1 MGWSLH
7 HPHGLIYY
15 APQYC
20 HRGYTLFANLRG
32 TEANLIDMEGRICH
46 RWHWPG
52 GIHYANLL
60 PNGNL
65 LFLTTG
71 APTQPGPMAGIGG
84 QAGGLV
90 ELDWDG
96 NTVWE
101 LQNPWMHHD
110 FQRLPNGN
118 TLALV
123 WEELSPET
131 TLQVKGGF
139 TTPEDPERMLGDVV
153 KEFSPSGEVV
163 HEWRSWEHLDFDEDV
178 ICPLEGRREW
188 THGNSINV
196 TPEGNYVVSYRQTST
211 VGIVDR
217 ESGDFIWKWGPGEVS
232 HQHNPSFLDN
242 GRVLLFDNG
251 SHRRAPNTNY
261 SRIVEIDPANN
272 EIAWEYRGEP
282 PISFYSYQISG
293 AERLPNGNTLICEGA
308 TGRFIEVTQG
318 HQIVWEF
325 INPLFADS
333 GRIAGGTSS
342 GQANAVFRAHR
353 FGPDDPA
360 LQGRDLNPDNHANLN
375 RTLGVGRGRR
385 AFR

>member
-32 TEANLIDMEGRICH
+32 HEANLIDMEGRICH
-46 RWHWPG
+46 RWYWPA
-52 GIHYANLL
+52 GINYANLL

-65 LFLTTG
+65 LFHTL
-71 APTQPGPMAGIGG
+71 APSEPGPMTGLGG
-84 QAGGLV
+84 HAGGLV

-96 NTVWE
+96 SLVWE

-110 FQRLPNGN
+110 FQRLANGN
-118 TLALV
+118 TLALM
-123 WEELSPET
+123 WDEMSSDT
-131 TLQVKGGF
+131 TFRVKGGY
-139 TTPEDPERMLGDVV
+139 TTAEDPVQMLGDVV
-153 KEFSPSGEVV
+153 REFSPSGEVV

-196 TPEGNYVVSYRQTST
+196 TSDGNYLVSFRQTST

-217 ESGDFIWKWGPGEVS
+217 ESGRFIWKWGPGEVS

-261 SRIVEIDPANN
+261 SRVVEIDPANN
-272 EIAWEYRGEP
+272 EIAWDYRGEP

-293 AERLPNGNTLICEGA
+293 VERQPNGNTLICEGA
-308 TGRFIEVTQG
+308 TGRFIEVTSG
-318 HQIVWEF
+318 HQIVWEY

-333 GRIAGGTSS
+333 GRIAGGSSS
-342 GQANAVFRAHR
+342 GRANSVFRAHR
-353 FGPDDPA
+353 FAPEDPA
-360 LQGRDLNPDNHANLN
+360 LQGRDLDPARYANLN
-375 RTLGVGRGRR
+375 RILGTS
-385 AFR
+385 

>member
-32 TEANLIDMEGRICH
+32 NEANLIDMEGRICH
-46 RWHWPG
+46 RWYWPG
-52 GIHYANLL
+52 GINYANLL

-65 LFLTTG
+65 LFQTL
-71 APTQPGPMAGIGG
+71 APAEPGPMTGLGG
-84 QAGGLV
+84 HAGGLV

-96 NTVWE
+96 NLVWQ
-101 LQNPWMHHD
+101 LQNPGMHHD

-118 TLALV
+118 TLALM
-123 WEELSPET
+123 WEELSPDT
-131 TLQVKGGF
+131 TLRVKGGY
-139 TTPEDPERMLGDVV
+139 TTPEDPVQMLGDVV
-153 KEFSPSGEVV
+153 REFSPSVEVV

-196 TPEGNYVVSYRQTST
+196 TSDGNYLVSFRQTST

-217 ESGDFIWKWGPGEVS
+217 ESGRFIWKWGPGEVS
-232 HQHNPSFLDN
+232 HQHNASFLDN

-272 EIAWEYRGEP
+272 EIFWDYRGEP

-333 GRIAGGTSS
+333 GRIAGGSSS
-342 GQANAVFRAHR
+342 GQANSVFRVHR
-353 FGPDDPA
+353 FGPDDLP
-360 LQGRDLNPDNHANLN
+360 LQGRDLDPARYANLN
-375 RTLGVGRGRR
+375 RTLGVG
-385 AFR
+385 